1 MNREL
6 MTGLIPLFAVIIASY
21 PLGRHLAKVYKGE
34 KNWMSFMSPIERF
47 IYKLAGIDPKE
58 EMTWKH
64 FLRSLLICN
73 LFWFF
78 WGILLLL
85 IQGILP
91 LNPDGNSGQSLHL
104 ALNTCVSFLV
114 NANLQHY
121 SGESGVT
128 YFSQLF
134 VIMLFQFLAA
144 ATGMAAMAG
153 IMKAMLTKCGKTIGN
168 FWVYL
173 VSSIT
178 RVLLPLALIM
188 ACFLILDGVPMT
200 FEGKKEVT
208 TLEGNKQFI
217 SQGPVAAIVAI
228 KQLGT
233 NGGGFYGANAAHPLE
248 NPTFLSNTVSCM
260 SMLLLPMS
268 FVFALGFYL
277 KKKKFAFSVFTVMLV
292 ALLVGIAVT
301 VSTER
306 LGNPN
311 ISFMGIDQSG
321 GAMEGKESR
330 FGASATAQWSAITTA
345 TSNGSVNGMHDS
357 MMPLSGLVTLLNMQV
372 NSWFG
377 GVGVGFMNYYVFII
391 IAVFISGLMVG
402 RTPEFLGKKIEAK
415 EMKIAIMLALLHP
428 FLILAS
434 VAVTSWMIVRNP
446 ELSAQWLANPSFHG
460 FTEILYEYTS
470 STANNGS
477 GFEGLKDSSIY
488 WNISCA
494 IVLAASRFLSIGG
507 QIAIAG
513 LLAGKQFIPE
523 SVGTLKTD
531 TSTFALMTFVVILI
545 IAALS
550 FFPVL
555 TLGPLAE
562 YVTIK

>member
-1 MNREL
+1 
-6 MTGLIPLFAVIIASY
+6 
-21 PLGRHLAKVYKGE
+21 
-34 KNWMSFMSPIERF
+34 
-47 IYKLAGIDPKE
+47 
-58 EMTWKH
+58 
-64 FLRSLLICN
+64 
-73 LFWFF
+73 
-78 WGILLLL
+78 
-85 IQGILP
+85 
-91 LNPDGNSGQSLHL
+91 
-104 ALNTCVSFLV
+104 
-114 NANLQHY
+114 
-121 SGESGVT
+121 
-128 YFSQLF
+128 
-134 VIMLFQFLAA
+134 
-144 ATGMAAMAG
+144 
-153 IMKAMLTKCGKTIGN
+153 
-168 FWVYL
+168 
-173 VSSIT
+173 
-178 RVLLPLALIM
+178 
-188 ACFLILDGVPMT
+188 
-200 FEGKKEVT
+200 
-208 TLEGNKQFI
+208 
-217 SQGPVAAIVAI
+217 
-228 KQLGT
+228 
-233 NGGGFYGANAAHPLE
+233 
-248 NPTFLSNTVSCM
+248 
-260 SMLLLPMS
+260 
-268 FVFALGFYL
+268 
-277 KKKKFAFSVFTVMLV
+277 
-292 ALLVGIAVT
+292 
-301 VSTER
+301 
-306 LGNPN
+306 
-311 ISFMGIDQSG
+311 
-321 GAMEGKESR
+321 MEGKESR
-330 FGASATAQWSAITTA
+330 LGASATALWSAITTA

-428 FLILAS
+428 FLILTS

-470 STANNGS
+470 SAANNGS